1 MLTFLFLIALAL
13 IGFAA
18 GRLRRAPAFLDG
30 AAIAG
35 LVALLL
41 LPFGGI
47 HIFAVVVGLLCLGGG
62 FVGGAASDV
71 KNMNRRRLGRG
82 GSGGLLGR

>member
-13 IGFAA
+13 IGFTA

-35 LVALLL
+35 LAAVFI
-41 LPFGGI
+41 LPFGGL
-47 HIFAVVVGLLCLGGG
+47 HVLALVVGLMCLAGG

-71 KNMNRRRLGRG
+71 KNMNRRRLGG
-82 GSGGLLGR
+82 GGGGGLLGR